1 MYVLSMLLDAFYFL
15 AFLHSVF
22 QCIGISYI
30 EQLIAFSLLEVC
42 LELSNFVGFRLI
54 IIGECT
60 NILIGIY
67 VCMTQTRFDNKTRV
81 LPMQL

>member
-22 QCIGISYI
+22 QCIGIIYI
-30 EQLIAFSLLEVC
+30 EQLIVSSLVEVC
-42 LELSNFVGFRLI
+42 LESSNFVGIRLI

-60 NILIGIY
+60 NILIGMY
-67 VCMTQTRFDNKTRV
+67 V
-81 LPMQL
+81 